1 MTEELDRR
9 AQILEAAFEEFSEKG
24 FKGATIKSIAA
35 AAGLQSPALIY
46 WYFPDKEALF
56 REVLGNRIPVL
67 RAVRDPAGLMDRP
80 PEELL
85 PMIAGRYLS
94 TFDNPA
100 AQRMVRLM
108 MGEAMRRPEIAEIF
122 GNAVIKRV
130 LGFLK
135 SYMAHQI
142 ELGRLRPH
150 DVRSSAR
157 AFMGMLLPQAGGKLF
172 FPAIRE
178 DGLTD
183 EEHIETATRIFLEG
197 LRPEDN
203 GLAETGKEARHE
215 GDDGGERS
223 STSGG

>member
-1 MTEELDRR
+1 LAEEVDRR
-9 AQILEAAFEEFSEKG
+9 AQILDAAFEEFSEKG
-24 FKGATIKSIAA
+24 FKGATIKSIAG

-56 REVLGNRIPVL
+56 REVLGAKIPVL
-67 RAVRDPAGLMDRP
+67 RTVRDSSGLLDLP
-80 PEELL
+80 PEEVL
-85 PMIAGRYLS
+85 PTIARGYLS

-100 AQRMVRLM
+100 AQRMVRLI

-122 GNAVIKRV
+122 GSAVIQRV

-135 SYMAHQI
+135 SYMARQV

-157 AFMGMLLPQAGGKLF
+157 AFIGMLLPQAGGKLF
-172 FPAIRE
+172 FPVIRE

-183 EEHIETATRIFLEG
+183 EEHIETAVNVFLQG
-197 LRPEDN
+197 LRPE
-203 GLAETGKEARHE
+203 
-215 GDDGGERS
+215 S
-223 STSGG
+223 

>member
-1 MTEELDRR
+1 MGEERDRR
-9 AQILEAAFEEFSEKG
+9 DQILEAAFEEFSAKG
-24 FKGATIKSIAA
+24 FRGATIKSIAE

-56 REVLGNRIPVL
+56 REVLGSRIPVL
-67 RAVRDPAGLMDRP
+67 RAVRDPARLLERP
-80 PEELL
+80 PEEVL
-85 PMIAGRYLS
+85 PLIARRYLS

-100 AQRMVRLM
+100 AQRMARLLV
-108 MGEAMRRPEIAEIF
+108 GEATRRPEIAEIF
-122 GNAVIKRV
+122 GNAVIKRM

-135 SYMAHQI
+135 SYMARQV

-157 AFMGMLLPQAGGKLF
+157 AFIGMLLPQVGGKVF

-183 EEHIETATRIFLEG
+183 EEHVENAVGMLLEG
-197 LRPEDN
+197 LRPE
-203 GLAETGKEARHE
+203 GKQ
-215 GDDGGERS
+215 GW
-223 STSGG
+223 TP

>member
-1 MTEELDRR
+1 MAEELDRR
-9 AQILEAAFEEFSEKG
+9 EQILRAAFEEFSEKG
-24 FKGATIKSIAA
+24 FKGATIKGIAR

-56 REVLGNRIPVL
+56 REVLGSQIPVL
-67 RAVRDPAGLMDRP
+67 RAVRDPASLLDLP
-80 PEELL
+80 PEQVL
-85 PMIAGRYLS
+85 PNIARRYLS

-108 MGEAMRRPEIAEIF
+108 MGEAMRRPEIAEVF
-122 GNAVIKRV
+122 GSAVIKKV

-157 AFMGMLLPQAGGKLF
+157 AFMGMLVPQAGGKLF

-183 EEHIETATRIFLEG
+183 EEHVETAVNIFLEG
-197 LRPEDN
+197 LRPK
-203 GLAETGKEARHE
+203 G
-215 GDDGGERS
+215 
-223 STSGG
+223 

>member
-1 MTEELDRR
+1 LAEDVDRR
-9 AQILEAAFEEFSEKG
+9 AQILEAAFEEFSAKG
-24 FKGATIKSIAA
+24 FKGATIKSIAR

-56 REVLGNRIPVL
+56 REVLGTQVPVL
-67 RAVRDPAGLMDRP
+67 RAVRDPAGLLDLP
-80 PEELL
+80 PEKVL
-85 PMIAGRYLS
+85 PMIASRYLS

-108 MGEAMRRPEIAEIF
+108 VGEAMRRPEIAEIF

-135 SYMAHQI
+135 SYMARQI

-172 FPAIRE
+172 LPVLRE
-178 DGLTD
+178 DGLSD
-183 EEHIETATRIFLEG
+183 EEHIENAIKIFMEG
-197 LRPEDN
+197 LRP
-203 GLAETGKEARHE
+203 GR
-215 GDDGGERS
+215 
-223 STSGG
+223 

>member
-1 MTEELDRR
+1 VLIEHSIKEDFLAERLDRR
-9 AQILEAAFEEFSEKG
+9 GEILGAAFEEFSAKG
-24 FKGATIKSIAA
+24 FRGATIKSIAE

-46 WYFPDKEALF
+46 HYFPDKGALF
-56 REVLGNRIPVL
+56 REVLGSRIPVL
-67 RAVRDPAGLMDRP
+67 RAVRDPAGLMDLP
-80 PEELL
+80 PEEVL
-85 PMIAGRYLS
+85 PSIARMYLS

-100 AQRMVRLM
+100 AQRMVRLIV
-108 MGEAMRRPEIAEIF
+108 GEAMRQPEIAEIF

-130 LGFLK
+130 LGFLRK
-135 SYMAHQI
+135 YMARQI

-183 EEHIETATRIFLEG
+183 EEHVATAVKIFL
-197 LRPEDN
+197 L
-203 GLAETGKEARHE
+203 GLASE
-215 GDDGGERS
+215 S
-223 STSGG
+223 

>member
-1 MTEELDRR
+1 LVSEESDRR
-9 AQILEAAFEEFSEKG
+9 AQILEAAFEEFSAKG
-24 FKGATIKSIAA
+24 FKGATIKSIART
-35 AAGLQSPALIY
+35 AGLQSPALIY

-56 REVLGNRIPVL
+56 REVLEARIPVL
-67 RAVRDPAGLMDRP
+67 RTVRDPGGLLELP
-80 PEELL
+80 PEKVL
-85 PMIAGRYLS
+85 PTIARGYLS

-108 MGEAMRRPEIAEIF
+108 VGEAMRRPEIAEIF
-122 GNAVIKRV
+122 GNTAIKRV

-135 SYMAHQI
+135 SYMARQI

-150 DVRSSAR
+150 DVRASAR

-183 EEHIETATRIFLEG
+183 EEHIETAVGVFLRG
-197 LRPEDN
+197 LGYEEKEDK
-203 GLAETGKEARHE
+203 G
-215 GDDGGERS
+215 
-223 STSGG
+223 

>member
-1 MTEELDRR
+1 
-9 AQILEAAFEEFSEKG
+9 
-24 FKGATIKSIAA
+24 
-35 AAGLQSPALIY
+35 
-46 WYFPDKEALF
+46 
-56 REVLGNRIPVL
+56 
-67 RAVRDPAGLMDRP
+67 
-80 PEELL
+80 
-85 PMIAGRYLS
+85 MIARRYLS

-108 MGEAMRRPEIAEIF
+108 VGEAMRRPEIAEIF

-135 SYMAHQI
+135 SYMARQI

-183 EEHIETATRIFLEG
+183 EEHIQNAIKIFIEG
-197 LRPEDN
+197 LGPE
-203 GLAETGKEARHE
+203 EE
-215 GDDGGERS
+215 
-223 STSGG
+223 

>member
-1 MTEELDRR
+1 LTEELDRR
-9 AQILEAAFEEFSEKG
+9 AQILDAAFEEFSAKG
-24 FKGATIKSIAA
+24 FKGATIKSIAQ

-56 REVLGNRIPVL
+56 REVMETKIPVL
-67 RAVRDPAGLMDRP
+67 RAVRDPSGLLDLP
-80 PEELL
+80 PEKVL
-85 PMIAGRYLS
+85 PMIAQRYLS

-108 MGEAMRRPEIAEIF
+108 IGETMRRPEIAEIF
-122 GNAVIKRV
+122 GNAIIKRV

-135 SYMAHQI
+135 SYMARQV

-157 AFMGMLLPQAGGKLF
+157 AFIGMLLPQAGGKLF
-172 FPAIRE
+172 FPVIRE

-183 EEHIETATRIFLEG
+183 EEHVENATRIFLEG
-197 LRPEDN
+197 LRP
-203 GLAETGKEARHE
+203 
-215 GDDGGERS
+215 GG
-223 STSGG
+223 